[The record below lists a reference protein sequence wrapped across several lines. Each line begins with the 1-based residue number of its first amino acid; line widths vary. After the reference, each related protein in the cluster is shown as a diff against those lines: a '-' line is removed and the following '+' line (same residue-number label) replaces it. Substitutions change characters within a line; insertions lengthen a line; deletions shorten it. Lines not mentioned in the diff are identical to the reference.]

1 MSSVIWCSV
10 FVFVLVVLIVT
21 ILALLYVSKKGLPN
35 NITKNLDDKVKPNK
49 YYKPY
54 SKHSASAVDDEDEV
68 DDMDCI
74 ISAVED
80 EDF

>member
-1 MSSVIWCSV
+1 MNEIIWCSV

-54 SKHSASAVDDEDEV
+54 SKHSTSAVDDEDEV
-68 DDMDCI
+68 DDMDCL